1 MRSYGQY
8 CAVAKALDVVGD
20 RWSLLIVRELLL
32 QGPCRYTDLQN
43 GLPGIATNLLGD
55 RLRQLEDAGL
65 VWREAAPPPV
75 ATTLYHLSEDGAELE
90 PVLRSLGQWGARF
103 MTTPTG
109 REAFRSH
116 WLAFPVA
123 EFLADTDPSGSPLE
137 IEVRCGDLPPAVV
150 EARAGR
156 VTTRVGTAAQPD
168 LVLRG
173 PAPAIVGLIAG
184 VLTLGEAR
192 RRGLR
197 TTGDPRVLARLQGH
211 PPSAARSPA
220 APTL

>member
-8 CAVAKALDVVGD
+8 CAVAKALDAVGD

-75 ATTLYHLSEDGAELE
+75 ATTLYHLTEDGAELE
-90 PVLRSLGQWGARF
+90 PVLRALGQWGARF
-103 MTTPTG
+103 MATPTG
-109 REAFRSH
+109 DEAFRSH

-123 EFLADTDPSGSPLE
+123 EFLADTDPTGSPLE
-137 IEVRCGDLPPAVV
+137 IEVRCGALPPAVI
-150 EARAGR
+150 EARDGS
-156 VTTRVGTAAQPD
+156 VTTRVGTAAAPD
-168 LVLRG
+168 LVLNG
-173 PAPAIVGLIAG
+173 TAPVIVGLLAG
-184 VLTLGEAR
+184 GLSLGEAG
-192 RRGLR
+192 RRGLH
-197 TTGDPRVLARLQGH
+197 TSGDTGVLARLQGGT
-211 PPSAARSPA
+211 PARPRA
-220 APTL
+220 